1 MNTPKVL
8 AGLVI
13 LAALATAQCGDDK
26 PDTAQYDAI
35 CQKVLK
41 CDKSMQDLQ
50 NNPALPANA
59 DVGEQCKK
67 SLAEIE
73 KKAPNSIQG
82 VKDCINNTACEDLK
96 FATCLAPAQAELM
109 KNIPGAQ
116 GIQ

>member
-1 MNTPKVL
+1 MNTSKILLSLAIV
-8 AGLVI
+8 AGL
-13 LAALATAQCGDDK
+13 AATQCGGDK
-26 PDTAQYDAI
+26 QDLTQYDSI

-41 CDKSMQDLQ
+41 CDKSMQEIQ

-82 VKDCINNTACEDLK
+82 VKDCINDTACEEMK
-96 FATCLAPAQAELM
+96 FAACLAPAQAELM

-116 GIQ
+116 GVE